1 MFRCAILICLLFV
14 FISSSR
20 LEADECFDIIQANAP
35 IPDAEMQLLQP
46 VVESSGSGVLS
57 EYLPL
62 RYTQIIVE
70 VASRHGVS
78 PQLVAA
84 LIKAESN
91 FKTKATSSRGARGL
105 MQLTPRTASRYQVA
119 PHELYDPYKNIEAGV
134 KHLKMLIQRYAGNL
148 ELAIAAYNTGEFA
161 VDRYGGIPPFRT
173 TRLFVKKVLRHYFA
187 SL

>member
-1 MFRCAILICLLFV
+1 MFRCAILICSLFV

-20 LEADECFDIIQANAP
+20 LEADECFDIIQANSP
-35 IPDAEMQLLQP
+35 ISDEELQLLQP
-46 VVESSGSGVLS
+46 IAGSPSRAALS
-57 EYLPL
+57 QFLPL
-62 RYTQIIVE
+62 RYTEIILE
-70 VASRHGVS
+70 IASKHGVS

-91 FKTKATSSRGARGL
+91 FKSKATSNRGARGL
-105 MQLTPRTASRYQVA
+105 MQLTPRTASRYRVA

-134 KHLKMLIQRYAGNL
+134 RHLKMLIERYAGNL